1 MADLISTLGPAR
13 VLILLYSAA
22 GSGIVRERKGN
33 CRVKRRGLCASARE
47 TQTPSTS
54 TNRYIST
61 SGGRTRAQ
69 RHLQSLPAAACSPR
83 TSTWLWVS
91 TASWEG
97 NFSRIAQIHRVNDPF
112 ARRCNLLLFFPSRL
126 CCRQFVHSYLP
137 DREDSRISLL
147 CSPP

>member
-1 MADLISTLGPAR
+1 MADLISTLDPAR

-22 GSGIVRERKGN
+22 GSGIVRERKDN

-54 TNRYIST
+54 TNRYIRRKDSRTEASAIST
-61 SGGRTRAQ
+61 RS
-69 RHLQSLPAAACSPR
+69 CSPR
-83 TSTWLWVS
+83 TSTRPLGFDCQV
-91 TASWEG
+91 EG
-97 NFSRIAQIHRVNDPF
+97 KFSRIAQIQRVNDPF
-112 ARRCNLLLFFPSRL
+112 VHRCNLLFFPSRL
-126 CCRQFVHSYLP
+126 SCRQFVHLYLL